1 MCFCNICVF
10 YVIDRNTKHLGNSD
24 EWYGWRCIWTALTI
38 GWQSVRCE
46 RANENNESVTTSAGW
61 NQVKNIH
68 FIFIFTLLSFASLST
83 EGVTT
88 SAGLNQVKLKP
99 WCILFFSFINPYSFI
114 KNSICNH
121 SKKERFNVE
130 MWKENQLMTWWTNQ
144 HAIHSEALERLEI

>member
-1 MCFCNICVF
+1 MNGMGDGV
-10 YVIDRNTKHLGNSD
+10 
-24 EWYGWRCIWTALTI
+24 WTALTI

-99 WCILFFSFINPYSFI
+99 WCILFFQFYKPLFLYKKIYNLTIPKKRDLMLKCEKRIN
-114 KNSICNH
+114 
-121 SKKERFNVE
+121 
-130 MWKENQLMTWWTNQ
+130 
-144 HAIHSEALERLEI
+144 

>member
-1 MCFCNICVF
+1 M
-10 YVIDRNTKHLGNSD
+10 HLGNSD

-68 FIFIFTLLSFASLST
+68 FIFIFTLLFFASLST

-88 SAGLNQVKLKP
+88 SAGLNQVKL
-99 WCILFFSFINPYSFI
+99 ITLVYSFI
-114 KNSICNH
+114 QFYKPLFLY
-121 SKKERFNVE
+121 KKFY
-130 MWKENQLMTWWTNQ
+130 L
-144 HAIHSEALERLEI
+144 